1 MFVFIAH
8 YPKMRAI
15 PFKRNICQDADEM
28 SHLIS
33 IGFGCYVGY
42 QYIESSLGI
51 GWIFFYSLSINIQQ
65 IVFFISRDIFG
76 KIIS

>member
-42 QYIESSLGI
+42 
-51 GWIFFYSLSINIQQ
+51 
-65 IVFFISRDIFG
+65 
-76 KIIS
+76 